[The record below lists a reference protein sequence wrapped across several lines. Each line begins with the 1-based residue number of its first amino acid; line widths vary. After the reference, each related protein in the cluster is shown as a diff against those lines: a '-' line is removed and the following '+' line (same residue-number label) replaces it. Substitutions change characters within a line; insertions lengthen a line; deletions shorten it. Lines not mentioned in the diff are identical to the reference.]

1 MAKEYIARE
10 AALNASKIVYIE
22 YIEVDGEGYEEGNAD
37 DIPVVFKKDI
47 EAIPAADVRP
57 VVRCKDCVH
66 YDKGKND
73 SESWMYCKV
82 LAKDVYDD
90 FYCKLGEGRDVQDES

>member
-1 MAKEYIARE
+1 MAKEYIERE

-22 YIEVDGEGYEEGNAD
+22 YIEVDNEGYEDGNAD
-37 DIPVVFKKDI
+37 VIPVVFKKDI
-47 EAIPAADVRP
+47 EAIPAADVVE

-66 YDKGKND
+66 YDKGEND

-90 FYCKLGEGRDVQDES
+90 FYCKFGKRREVQQ